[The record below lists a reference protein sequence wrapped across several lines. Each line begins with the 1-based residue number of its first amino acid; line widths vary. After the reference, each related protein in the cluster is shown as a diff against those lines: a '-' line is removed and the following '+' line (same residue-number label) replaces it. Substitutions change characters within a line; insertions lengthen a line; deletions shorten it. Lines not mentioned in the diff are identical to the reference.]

1 MLLFGVARQRANES
15 ESTGQLTKATFSIA
29 LAIVLVCL
37 LQAESSGAAERQKLH
52 GHVPPAVANAPSV
65 GRLEESRQLHLAL
78 ALPLRNQDALD
89 QLLKDLYDPAS
100 PKYHQYLTPAQ
111 FTEQFGP
118 TAGDYQKLVDFA
130 RANRLKVTGTF
141 PNRTLLD
148 VKASVADVERAFQV
162 TMRTYQHPTEART
175 FFAPDVEPSLDTDL
189 PVLCISGL
197 NNFVIPHPMDLK
209 RPSASKSLA
218 SQAQTGSGPHDY
230 FIGNDFRSAYAPGV
244 TLDGTGQSVGLLEFD
259 GYFSSDITAYE
270 SLAHLPSVTVTN
282 VLMDEYDG
290 TPGSAVDEV
299 SLDIEMAISMAPGL
313 ASVIVYEAGPNGIG
327 DDVLNWMANDT
338 TAKQLSSSWT
348 FGTDSATFP
357 IFQQYAAQGQSYF
370 NASGDS
376 GAYTGGVPSPADF
389 TNIVSVGGTTLTT
402 TGNGGSWFSETVWNW
417 FTTGQ
422 GNGAGSGGISTSFA
436 IPSWQQGISMSANMG
451 STTQRNIP
459 DVAMTADDIWILF
472 GSGQSEEVG
481 GTSCATPLWAAFTAL
496 VNQQGAINAEPPVG
510 FLDPALYAIGK
521 GPNYAACFH
530 DITTGNNTN
539 TSTSSEFFAV
549 AGYDLC
555 TGWGTPTGSNLVN
568 ALAPF
573 NAFRVTPVAGFTSG
587 GLPGGLFSVTSAS
600 FTLTN
605 ASGLALSWALA
616 NTASWLNVSPSNGTL
631 SAGGPAASVTAS
643 LNSSAATLATGTY
656 TATIWFTN
664 LTTGAAQSRT
674 FTLVVGPLVQNGGFE
689 AGNFSSWTL
698 LADLGA
704 DAVVKTSRHGSNN
717 QFIHSGSFGAELGQ
731 PSELGQLFQEV
742 PTLPGHAY
750 MLSLWLINPF
760 SGDTPNEFAVVWN
773 GNTLWDQVNLGQFNT
788 FSNLQFVVAATG
800 TSTDLRF
807 KFRNDPEFFGLD
819 DINVTSIPTPA
830 FQSVKRT
837 NSTLT
842 VTWSATSGIA
852 YQLQYTSSLSPANW
866 INLGSAVTATAS
878 TASATDTIVS
888 GAGQRFY
895 RVVLLP

>member
-1 MLLFGVARQRANES
+1 MVSVCQLFPVPTR
-15 ESTGQLTKATFSIA
+15 
-29 LAIVLVCL
+29 
-37 LQAESSGAAERQKLH
+37 AAERQKLH
-52 GHVPPAVANAPSV
+52 GHVPPAAANSPAI
-65 GRLEESRQLHLAL
+65 GRWEEPRQLHLAL

-118 TAGDYQKLVDFA
+118 TAGDYQKLINFA
-130 RANRLKVTGTF
+130 RANHLAVTATH

-162 TMRTYQHPTEART
+162 TMRTYRHPTEART
-175 FFAPDVEPSLDTDL
+175 FFAPDVEPSLDLDL

-209 RPSASKSLA
+209 RSSAQKLSI
-218 SQAQTGSGPHDY
+218 SQAQTGSGPNGF
-230 FIGNDFRSAYAPGV
+230 FIGNDFRSAYVPGV
-244 TLDGTGQSVGLLEFD
+244 ALNGAGQSVGLLEFD
-259 GYFSSDITAYE
+259 GYYSSDITAYE
-270 SLAHLPSVTVTN
+270 SLAHLPNVTVTN

-348 FGTDSATFP
+348 FGTDSATPP

-376 GAYTGGVPSPADF
+376 GAYTGAIPAPADF

-402 TGNGGSWFSETVWNW
+402 TGNGGSWVSETVWNW
-417 FTTGQ
+417 FTGGQ
-422 GNGAGSGGISTSFA
+422 GNGAGSGGISTTYT
-436 IPSWQQGISMSANMG
+436 IPSWQQGVNMSANMG
-451 STTQRNIP
+451 STSRRNIP
-459 DVAMTADDIWILF
+459 DVAMTADEIYILF
-472 GSGQSEEVG
+472 GNGQSEEVG

-539 TSTSSEFFAV
+539 TSTTSEFFAEP
-549 AGYDLC
+549 GYDLC

-573 NAFRVTPVAGFTSG
+573 NAFRIAPVAGFTSG
-587 GLPGGLFSVTSAS
+587 GLAGGPFSVASAS

-605 ASGLALSWALA
+605 ASGTTLSWKLSNAA
-616 NTASWLNVSPSNGTL
+616 AWLNLSPTNGTL
-631 SAGGPAASVTAS
+631 AAGGAEQIVTAS

-664 LTTGAAQSRT
+664 LATGAAQSRT
-674 FTLVVGPLVQNGGFE
+674 FTLVVGSLVQNGGFE

-704 DAVVKTSRHGSNN
+704 DAVVQTGGRHNSNSE
-717 QFIHSGSFGAELGQ
+717 FVHSGSFGAKLRQ

-750 MLSLWLINPF
+750 LLSLWLVNPF

-773 GNTLWDQVNLGQFNT
+773 GNTLWDRVNLGQFNT
-788 FSNLQFVVAATG
+788 FSNLQFVVVAASA
-800 TSTDLRF
+800 STDLRL
-807 KFRNDPEFFGLD
+807 KFRNDPQFFGVD
-819 DINVTSIPTPA
+819 DISLTPIATPA

-842 VTWSATSGIA
+842 VTWSATSGIM
-852 YQLQYTSSLSPANW
+852 YQLQYTTSLSSANW
-866 INLGSAVTATAS
+866 INLGSVVTATGS
-878 TASATDTIVS
+878 TVNATDTIIS
-888 GAGQRFY
+888 GARQRFY
-895 RVVLLP
+895 RVQLVP